1 MYVKLELHDKNSEAL
16 SVSLPQGRSERQI
29 CDLIRCLFAK
39 TALQSTAEG
48 NGAFLVFVSVFS
60 LFV

>member
-1 MYVKLELHDKNSEAL
+1 MYVKLELHDKNSGAL
-16 SVSLPQGRSERQI
+16 SVRSERQT
-29 CDLIRCLFAK
+29 CDLIRYLCAK

-48 NGAFLVFVSVFS
+48 NGTFLVFVSVFS

>member
-1 MYVKLELHDKNSEAL
+1 MYVKLKLHDENSGAL
-16 SVSLPQGRSERQI
+16 PVSLPQGRSERQT
-29 CDLIRCLFAK
+29 CDLIRYLCAK

>member
-29 CDLIRCLFAK
+29 CDLIRYLCAK
-39 TALQSTAEG
+39 TAEG